1 MNGRHKGKSFSRFQ
15 PDGQT
20 VKMAVERYLQAGGK
34 ITKIEFTQKVY
45 EDFMAQKEA
54 DWMVDDFL
62 LGEKY
67 F

>member
-1 MNGRHKGKSFSRFQ
+1 
-15 PDGQT
+15 
-20 VKMAVERYLQAGGK
+20 MAVERYLQAGGK